1 MSSSKK
7 ILIIDD
13 ELSLLKIMGKFLQKM
28 GHSSITAENG
38 RKGISLFGDDPSS
51 FDAVFIDYN
60 LPELSS
66 HEIVK
71 ELRSLNSEI
80 KVILSTGF
88 AVDDISKEFDQI
100 GINGTLQK
108 PFAFNDFKQIIEQL

>member
-13 ELSLLKIMGKFLQKM
+13 EISLLKIMGKFLQKL
-28 GHSSITAENG
+28 GHISLTAENG
-38 RKGISLFGDDPSS
+38 RKGITLFKEDPAS
-51 FDAVFIDYN
+51 FDAIFIDYN

-66 HEIVK
+66 HEILT
-71 ELRSLNSEI
+71 ELRKLNPDV

-88 AVDDISKEFDQI
+88 AVDEISKEFEQI